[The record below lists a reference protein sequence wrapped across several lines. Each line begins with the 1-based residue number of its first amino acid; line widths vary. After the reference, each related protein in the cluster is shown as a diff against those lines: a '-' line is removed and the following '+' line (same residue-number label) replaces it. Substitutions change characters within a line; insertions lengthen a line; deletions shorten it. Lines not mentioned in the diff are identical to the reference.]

1 MQYDNDEKFRQSFI
15 NAGFPPGRMIS
26 GSKSG
31 YVRNN
36 PKCEPY
42 FNARICTLGEGII
55 WWGDLDLNKD
65 REFLNQISLEIGT
78 KLYVLRE
85 SDAWNEVTDEQILKR
100 ASAIIE

>member
-1 MQYDNDEKFRQSFI
+1 MQFDNEKFRQAFI
-15 NAGFPPGRMIS
+15 DRGFPPGRMIS

-36 PKCEPY
+36 PGCEPY

-55 WWGDLDLNKD
+55 WWGDLDLKKD
-65 REFLNQISLEIGT
+65 RELLNEISESIST

-85 SDAWNEVTDEQILKR
+85 SDAWDEATDEQILNR
-100 ASAIIE
+100 ASAVIE

>member
-1 MQYDNDEKFRQSFI
+1 
-15 NAGFPPGRMIS
+15 MIS